1 MTRFD
6 ILFETDRFN
15 VSEVGKHFINP
26 CCFGED
32 LAQWLRQQL
41 TRKGVSA
48 GAPYQE
54 DWGWEM
60 LAQQGSR
67 GYFLG
72 VGGCLRDGAVG
83 KNDGEWR
90 IMVEKKRSIGDKL
103 RRRNKMVEPEPIV
116 AIVENVLRE
125 QANVRNLRREF
136 VSR

>member
-32 LAQWLRQQL
+32 LAEWLRQQL
-41 TRKGVSA
+41 TRKGLSA

-54 DWGWEM
+54 DWGWEL
-60 LAQQGSR
+60 LAQQGSEA
-67 GYFLG
+67 YFLG
-72 VGGCLRDGAVG
+72 VGGYLREGAVG

-90 IMVEKKRSIGDKL
+90 IMVEKKRSMWDKL
-103 RRRNKMVEPEPIV
+103 RGRNKMIETEPIL

-125 QANVRNLRREF
+125 QADVRHLRREF
-136 VSR
+136 VSH

>member
-1 MTRFD
+1 MTCVD

-15 VSEVGKHFINP
+15 VSEVKKHFINP

-32 LAQWLRQQL
+32 LAEWLRQQL
-41 TRKGVSA
+41 ARNGVSA

-60 LAQQGSR
+60 LARQGPQ

-72 VGGCLRDGAVG
+72 VGGCLREGAVG

-90 IMVEKKRSIGDKL
+90 IIVEKKRSIWEKL
-103 RRRNKMVEPEPIV
+103 RGKNKMSETEPILSM
-116 AIVENVLRE
+116 IEDILRE
-125 QANVRNLRREF
+125 QADVRNINREF
-136 VSR
+136 MSL

>member
-15 VSEVGKHFINP
+15 VSEVKEHFINP

-32 LAQWLRQQL
+32 LAEWLRQRLAQ
-41 TRKGVSA
+41 KGLIA

-60 LAQQGSR
+60 LMRRDSEQ
-67 GYFLG
+67 YCVG
-72 VGGCLRDGAVG
+72 VGGYRTEGAAG

-90 IMVEKKRSIGDKL
+90 IMVEKKRSIWDKL
-103 RRRNKMVEPEPIV
+103 RGRN
-116 AIVENVLRE
+116 AIAEGESILMIIEDILRE
-125 QANVRNLRREF
+125 QTDVRNLRRES
-136 VSR
+136 V